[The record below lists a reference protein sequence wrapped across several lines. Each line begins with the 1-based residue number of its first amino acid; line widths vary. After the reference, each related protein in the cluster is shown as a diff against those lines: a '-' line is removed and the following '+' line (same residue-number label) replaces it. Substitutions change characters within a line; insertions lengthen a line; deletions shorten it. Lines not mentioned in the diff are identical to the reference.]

1 MKVAFSETIS
11 TIDPNIKFLIPEAI
25 IKNSSEI
32 KITILVPALNE
43 EKTIVDFL
51 KWCQEGISKTGVNS
65 EIIIVDSSTDK
76 TAELAL
82 LNGAKVVKTPK
93 RGLGRAYI
101 DALEF
106 VSGEFLILGDADC
119 TYDFRE
125 INAFYQKYCE
135 GFEFIMGSRR
145 NGYIEKGSMP
155 KLHRYFGI
163 PITNFILNFVYNKKY
178 SDIHSGM
185 RGISLDALKKINITS
200 QKWEYASE
208 MLIKAARLDLKTT
221 EVPIKFYKNRNNRTS
236 VHVREGW
243 LSPWIAGLQNLSE
256 VYTFGSDLILKKL
269 SNLFTLITIL
279 YFGYNLFISNTFLN
293 INFHLHWSIGFF
305 AIGSLSIL
313 FRLTSEILNIFYN
326 YTFNV
331 LLKINNKR
339 KIIEMTVSSILFIVF
354 SSPLAL
360 SYISNDYVL
369 EINYNLSNLFLIGL
383 LFLLNSFNKLT
394 IYFINKFYLKT
405 LVN

>member
-93 RGLGRAYI
+93 RGLGRAYT

-125 INAFYQKYCE
+125 INAFYKKYCE

-208 MLIKAARLDLKTT
+208 MLIKAARLELKTT

-256 VYTFGSDLILKKL
+256 VYTFGSDLILSKL
-269 SNLFTLITIL
+269 SKFLISISLIYFL
-279 YFGYNLFISNTFLN
+279 YNVFISNSFLG

-305 AIGSLSIL
+305 AIGALSIV
-313 FRLTSEILNIFYN
+313 FKLTSEILNVLYNLIFN
-326 YTFNV
+326 FK
-331 LLKINNKR
+331 LKFS
-339 KIIEMTVSSILFIVF
+339 MTKNLIQIFLNLFLFILF
-354 SSPLAL
+354 SSPLVL
-360 SYISNDYVL
+360 SYFSNAFALDIDYVK
-369 EINYNLSNLFLIGL
+369 SNLFLIGL
-383 LFLLNSFNKLT
+383 LFFINTFRRLTLYFANKL
-394 IYFINKFYLKT
+394 YLKISK
-405 LVN
+405 